1 VSGAGRPTHGDWDA
15 VLETSQVYEAE
26 LAALRLRSAGLE
38 ARVIDQSYR
47 QEPVPFVP
55 GLARVRVLVPA
66 ASAVHARAVLAEGE
80 GLPED
85 TREAEGE
92 ER

>member
-1 VSGAGRPTHGDWDA
+1 MSGGARASHGDWDA
-15 VLETSQVYEAE
+15 VLETSQIYEAE
-26 LAALRLRSAGLE
+26 LAALRLRGAGLE

-66 ASAVHARAVLAEGE
+66 ERAAEARALLAEGVE
-80 GLPED
+80 LPEGV
-85 TREAEGE
+85 ESE
-92 ER
+92 ET

>member
-1 VSGAGRPTHGDWDA
+1 VSGEPRPSHGDWDV

-26 LAALRLRSAGLE
+26 LAALRLREAGLE

-66 ASAVHARAVLAEGE
+66 ASAARARAVLAEGE
-80 GLPED
+80 GLAED
-85 TREAEGE
+85 AMEGQSD